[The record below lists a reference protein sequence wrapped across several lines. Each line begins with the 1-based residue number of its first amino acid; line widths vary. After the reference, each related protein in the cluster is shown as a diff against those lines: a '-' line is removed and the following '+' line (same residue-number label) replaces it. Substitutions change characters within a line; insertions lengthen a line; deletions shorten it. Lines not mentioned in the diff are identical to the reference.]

1 MKAALALASALAVLG
16 GQEDGAPA
24 KKRVLIL
31 GDSISIGYTPFVK
44 EMMKDVAVVVRPTAA
59 GGKDENCEGT
69 TKGAKEIA
77 RWTALEGGRWDVIHF
92 NFGLHDLKRVDA
104 KTGKNSNEPQD
115 PRQAEPE
122 AYEKNLR
129 EIVAALKKTGAKL
142 VFATT
147 TPVPEGRLS
156 PRRDPEDPP
165 RYNAIARKVME
176 ENGVA
181 VNDLHAFA
189 LPRLKEIQR
198 PQNVHFNEEGSKLLA
213 GEVVRHVRQ
222 ALGLPAAEEPKR

>member
-1 MKAALALASALAVLG
+1 MKTAAVLLAVLAPL
-16 GQEDGAPA
+16 GAQDP

-31 GDSISIGYTPFVK
+31 GDSISIGYTPFVR
-44 EMMKDVAVVVRPTAA
+44 EALRDAAAVVRPAQ

-69 TKGAKEIA
+69 AKGVKEIE
-77 RWTALEGGRWDVIHF
+77 RWLALEGGKWDAIHF

-104 KTGKNSNEPQD
+104 KTGKNSDRPED
-115 PRQAEPE
+115 PRQSEPE

-129 EIVAALKKTGAKL
+129 EIVAALRKTGAKL
-142 VFATT
+142 VFACT
-147 TPVPEGRLS
+147 TPVPAGRLS
-156 PRRDPEDPP
+156 PLRDPEDPP

-189 LPRLKEIQR
+189 LPRLKDIQLPR
-198 PQNVHFNEEGSKLLA
+198 NVHFTKEGSRLLA
-213 GEVVRHVRQ
+213 GEVERHLRTVIVSGSQER
-222 ALGLPAAEEPKR
+222 

>member
-1 MKAALALASALAVLG
+1 MKAILALVPALTLLG
-16 GQEDGAPA
+16 AQDAAAPA

-44 EMMKDVAVVVRPTAA
+44 EMLKEIAVVVRPTAG

-77 RWTALEGGRWDVIHF
+77 RWTALEGGAWDVIHF

-104 KTGKNSNEPQD
+104 KTGKNSNDAGD

-129 EIVAALKKTGAKL
+129 EIVGTLKKTGARL

-147 TPVPEGRLS
+147 TPVPEGRSS
-156 PRRDPEDPP
+156 PLRDAEDPP
-165 RYNAIARKVME
+165 RYNAIARKIME
-176 ENGVA
+176 ENGVV
-181 VNDLHAFA
+181 VNDLYAFA
-189 LPRLKEIQR
+189 LPRLKDIQR
-198 PQNVHFNEEGSKLLA
+198 PQNVHFTGEGSKLLA
-213 GEVVRHVRQ
+213 GEVVRHIRQ
-222 ALGLPAAEEPKR
+222 ALGLPAAEDPKR

>member
-1 MKAALALASALAVLG
+1 M
-16 GQEDGAPA
+16 
-24 KKRVLIL
+24 
-31 GDSISIGYTPFVK
+31 
-44 EMMKDVAVVVRPTAA
+44 
-59 GGKDENCEGT
+59 
-69 TKGAKEIA
+69 
-77 RWTALEGGRWDVIHF
+77 
-92 NFGLHDLKRVDA
+92 
-104 KTGKNSNEPQD
+104 
-115 PRQAEPE
+115 
-122 AYEKNLR
+122 R